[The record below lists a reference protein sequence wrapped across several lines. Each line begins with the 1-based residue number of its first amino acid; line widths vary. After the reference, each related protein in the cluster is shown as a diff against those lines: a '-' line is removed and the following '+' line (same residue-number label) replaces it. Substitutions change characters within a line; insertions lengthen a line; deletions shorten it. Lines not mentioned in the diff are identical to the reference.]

1 MLKEGSKMKKVF
13 LAAAVFA
20 IMLLPT
26 AAVRAAPPE
35 FSHESGIYNEEI
47 RIEITGGE
55 NIYYTTDGSLP
66 TESSNKYVGPIK
78 INEQTEVLTQRG
90 NYWQEERLTVPK
102 ASVIRAA
109 VFENG
114 EAGEV
119 VSKTY
124 FVGSGV
130 SAFQG
135 SMNIMNLIVT
145 PYDLWDSQNG
155 IYQNFTYEHKV
166 AAELHCI
173 EPSGKAG
180 FELSGIETK
189 VSGHGSRSAAKK
201 SFRIYTEKNNPL
213 EYDLIPTADRNYFD
227 KSKINTFYKFN
238 FRISDWSVTN
248 IKDAAA
254 QKLTA
259 PMRPDTAESVP
270 TALFLNGQY
279 WGLYECR
286 EQLDNK
292 YISTHYDIDSGDVVL
307 LDRDW
312 TMEPRYEVLKD
323 TGTTY
328 VDKIDYS
335 EGPKDGTDV
344 LGESYYREQWRYI
357 QSLAVEK
364 DITDSDVYA
373 EFCAN
378 VDIDNFIDYLI
389 VYIYSANDD
398 WPGNNFKFWRVT
410 EEKKDNSVYGA
421 DGKWRFLI
429 HDFDIA
435 FENVNHNTLE
445 LSALFK
451 GDVTEARHP
460 EFATRLLGNLLKN
473 EAFRNEL
480 AQRTLV
486 YASTYLSGDS
496 FKALTE
502 SLSADRRSGKYADLM
517 RWNLGTFQNRLSWWD
532 DRLND
537 VAAFGKGRR
546 QAVINQYTSVL
557 NNNYGAGITG
567 TANVEADSAAEFE
580 INGAPLKAGTYSL
593 KLFSGIPVRINSEG
607 AYITVSDGEKSVRYE
622 ECADF
627 ILENGKSYKVSVQK
641 EGARISY
648 NGNFVLFTS
657 AEEARG
663 ILAYYNEE
671 GELKKVTSKKFAG
684 TYEVWPENDGSL
696 IKAMIWNKTEPL
708 CESVILKEDEKKTA
722 MLARRERFLKMSVG
736 EKLPAVVFDSDG
748 QRADFEAWFEGS
760 CAAYEN
766 GFVTAIEKGSGVL
779 KVKAFGQE
787 ITAEV
792 SVE

>member
-1 MLKEGSKMKKVF
+1 MLKEGRKMKKVF
-13 LAAAVFA
+13 WAAVFFVV
-20 IMLLPT
+20 MLLPT
-26 AAVRAAPPE
+26 AAGAASPE
-35 FSHESGIYNEEI
+35 FSHESGIYNEAI
-47 RIEITGGE
+47 SVSITGGE

-66 TESSNKYVGPIK
+66 TESSNKYTGSIK
-78 INEQTEVLTQRG
+78 ITEQTEVLAQRL

-114 EAGEV
+114 QAGEV

-155 IYQNFTYEHKV
+155 IYQNFEYEHKV

-173 EPSGKAG
+173 EPSGKMG

-201 SFRIYTEKNNPL
+201 SFRIYTEKKNPL

-227 KSKINTFYKFN
+227 KRKINTFYKFN

-248 IKDAAA
+248 IRDAAA
-254 QKLTA
+254 QKLAA

-335 EGPKDGTDV
+335 EGPADGTGV

-364 DITDSDVYA
+364 DITDPNVYA

-410 EEKKDNSVYGA
+410 EEKKNSGVYGA

-435 FENVNHNTLE
+435 FENVNHKTLE
-445 LSALFK
+445 LSALYK
-451 GDVTEARHP
+451 GAVTESRHP

-486 YASTYLSGDS
+486 YASTYLSGDV

-502 SLSADRRSGKYADLM
+502 SLSADRRDGKYADLM

-532 DRLND
+532 DRLNEF
-537 VAAFGKGRR
+537 AAFGNGRR

-557 NNNYGAGITG
+557 NNNYSAGIKG
-567 TANVEADSAAEFE
+567 TSNVEADSLFDFE
-580 INGAPLKAGTYSL
+580 VNGAPLKAGTYSL
-593 KLFSGIPVRINSEG
+593 KLFSGIPVRIDSEG
-607 AYITVSDGEKSVRYE
+607 ACITVSDGVKSVRYE
-622 ECADF
+622 DSAKF
-627 ILENGKSYKVSVQK
+627 ILENGKSYDVSVQK
-641 EGARISY
+641 KAVNITY
-648 NGNFVLFTS
+648 DGNLVRFTS
-657 AEEARG
+657 GEEARG

-671 GELKKVTSKKFAG
+671 GALEKVTSQKFAG
-684 TYEVWPENDGSL
+684 TYEVSPENDGSL
-696 IKAMIWNKTEPL
+696 IKAMLWNKTEPL
-708 CESVILKEDEKKTA
+708 CKSLILKGTAKKTV

-736 EKLPAVVFDSDG
+736 EKLPAVVFDSIG

-766 GFVTAIEKGSGVL
+766 GFVTALEKGNGVL
-779 KVKAFGQE
+779 RVKVFGQE